1 MKRVVVIGGGAA
13 GLMAAVIAGREGAKV
28 TLLEKMNY
36 VGKKMGIT
44 GKGRCNITNACDMS
58 DFIKNTP
65 GNGKF
70 LYGAYERFTN
80 EDLLQL
86 LHDAGLETKVERGGR
101 VFPASDSALDVRNTF
116 MKLMKHYGVDV
127 HLEEPVKKLL
137 VDDGVVTGVVTD
149 KETYHADA
157 VVIAT
162 GGKSYPATGS
172 TGDGYMLAAQVGHK
186 ITDIRPSLVP
196 IVTEESWV
204 KDLMG
209 LSLRNVELSVV
220 AKNKVQ
226 AKMFGEMMFTHFG
239 ITGPIV
245 LSLSHTVGKLM
256 RKKNIGTIGLDVNLK
271 PALSPETLDK
281 RLQKDFD
288 LYSKKQLINGMKDLL
303 PSRLIPLIIELAGID
318 PQKPINQISKEERQ
332 QIGYMLQHMPLT
344 VKGLRPVEE
353 AIVTAGGISLK
364 EFNPKTMESKLV
376 KGLYGAGEV
385 LDIDAFTGGYNL
397 QAAFSTGYVAAMHIT
412 HPEAF

>member
-1 MKRVVVIGGGAA
+1 MKQIVVIGGGAA
-13 GLMAAVIAGREGAKV
+13 GLMAAVIAGREGARV
-28 TLLEKMNY
+28 ILLEKMNM

-44 GKGRCNITNACDMS
+44 GKGRCNITNSADIS

-70 LYGAYERFTN
+70 LYGAYERFSN
-80 EDLLQL
+80 IDLLAL
-86 LHDAGLETKVERGGR
+86 LHEWGLKTRVERGGR
-101 VFPASDSALDVRNTF
+101 VFPESDSALEVRNLF
-116 MKLMKHYGVDV
+116 MKMLKKYNVTV
-127 HLEEPVKKLL
+127 HLNEAVTKIVTK
-137 VDDGVVTGVVTD
+137 DNVVTGVVTT
-149 KETYHADA
+149 KESYACEA
-157 VVIAT
+157 VIIAT
-162 GGKSYPATGS
+162 GGASYPLTGS
-172 TGDGYMLAAQVGHK
+172 TGDGYRLAEGVGHS

-204 KDLMG
+204 KDIMG
-209 LSLRNVELSVV
+209 LSLRNVEVSIVS
-220 AKNKVQ
+220 KEKVQ

-239 ITGPIV
+239 VTGPTI
-245 LSLSHTVGKLM
+245 LSLSNTVGKLL
-256 RKKNIGTIGLDVNLK
+256 RKKKTAPIAVSINLK
-271 PALSPETLDK
+271 PALTAEVLDK

-288 LYSKKQLINGMKDLL
+288 LYSKKQLANGMKDLL
-303 PSRLIPLIIELAGID
+303 PSNLIPIIISLAKLD
-318 PQKPINQISKEERQ
+318 PAKPINQITKEERHQ
-332 QIGYMLQHMPLT
+332 LCHVLQHMTLT

-397 QAAFSTGYVAAMHIT
+397 QAAFSTGYVAAMHIV
-412 HPEAF
+412 HGEV

>member
-1 MKRVVVIGGGAA
+1 MKQIVVIGGGAA
-13 GLMAAVIAGREGAKV
+13 GLMAAVIAGREGARV
-28 TLLEKMNY
+28 ILLEKMNM

-44 GKGRCNITNACDMS
+44 GKGRCNITNSADIS

-70 LYGAYERFTN
+70 LYGAYERFSN
-80 EDLLQL
+80 IDLLAL
-86 LHDAGLETKVERGGR
+86 LHEWGLKTKVERGGR
-101 VFPASDSALDVRNTF
+101 VFPESDSALEVRNLF
-116 MKLMKHYGVDV
+116 MKMLKEYNVTV
-127 HLEEPVKKLL
+127 HLNEAVTKIVTK
-137 VDDGVVTGVVTD
+137 DNVVTGVVTT
-149 KETYHADA
+149 KESYACEA
-157 VVIAT
+157 VIIAT
-162 GGKSYPATGS
+162 GGASYPLTGS
-172 TGDGYMLAAQVGHK
+172 TGDGYRLAEGVGHS

-204 KDLMG
+204 KDIMG
-209 LSLRNVELSVV
+209 LSLRNVEVSIVS
-220 AKNKVQ
+220 KGKVQ

-239 ITGPIV
+239 VTGPTI
-245 LSLSHTVGKLM
+245 LSLSHTVGKLL
-256 RKKNIGTIGLDVNLK
+256 RKKKTAPIAVSINLK
-271 PALSPETLDK
+271 PALTAEVLDK

-288 LYSKKQLINGMKDLL
+288 LYSKKQLANGMKDLL
-303 PSRLIPLIIELAGID
+303 PSNLIPIIISLAKLD
-318 PQKPINQISKEERQ
+318 PAKPINQITKEERQ
-332 QIGYMLQHMPLT
+332 QICHVLQHMTLT

-397 QAAFSTGYVAAMHIT
+397 QAAFSTGYVAAMHIV
-412 HPEAF
+412 HGEV